1 MFVFVPR
8 VPAQEQ
14 AVFKSYLR
22 FFVSTSFLVLPAQA
36 GATVFAS
43 GYVPSQTSGLVSPF
57 DNPAAAVGAPN
68 GLTGVG
74 TMFPSVLSPFNP
86 AYEPKDIVK
95 IGAGGQLTLQFP
107 EFVRV
112 GGGDEVGVVSNNFLV
127 DASGNGTNTNPAQVF
142 GSGAPGGGS
151 AEVLV
156 SADGTSWHSI
166 GTHTFDEPANYYQD
180 AASPYQA
187 APGSTPADFGVPFT
201 HPISDFN
208 GLDWAHTLAIF
219 GQSGGGTWLD
229 LAASGLSQIDYI
241 QFRVPSGSGALV
253 IDAVSVNNNDVG
265 AAAPEPATAGIVIF
279 SIAGLWRKRR

>member
-8 VPAQEQ
+8 VSAQEQ
-14 AVFKSYLR
+14 AVFKSYFR
-22 FFVSTSFLVLPAQA
+22 FIVSWSFLVLPAQA

-43 GYVPSQTSGLVSPF
+43 GDVPSQTSGLVSPF
-57 DNPAAAVGAPN
+57 DNPVAAVGAPSA
-68 GLTGVG
+68 LTGVG
-74 TMFPSVLSPFNP
+74 TQFPSVLSPFNP

-107 EFVRV
+107 DFVRV

-127 DASGNGTNTNPAQVF
+127 DGSGSGTNTNPAQVF

-166 GTHTFDEPANYYQD
+166 GIHTFDGPANYYQD
-180 AASPYQA
+180 AASPYQST
-187 APGSTPADFGVPFT
+187 PGNVPADFGIPFV

-208 GLDWAHTLAIF
+208 GLDWAHTLALF

-229 LAASGLSQIDYI
+229 LAASGLAQVDYI

-253 IDAVSVNNNDVG
+253 IDAVSVNNSDVG
-265 AAAPEPATAGIVIF
+265 AAVPEPAGMGAMLL
-279 SIAGLWRKRR
+279 SIGALWRKRR